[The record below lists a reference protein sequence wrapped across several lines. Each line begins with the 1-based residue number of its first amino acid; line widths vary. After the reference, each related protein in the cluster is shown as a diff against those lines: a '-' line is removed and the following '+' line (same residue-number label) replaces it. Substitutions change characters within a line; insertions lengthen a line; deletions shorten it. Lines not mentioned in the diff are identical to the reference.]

1 VEEVKDKVSYGTM
14 CCAVFFS
21 DSHFL
26 LLFSSGGVI
35 ADEEAKQKTLNIV
48 LTPLFVVVCIVF
60 SSF

>member
-1 VEEVKDKVSYGTM
+1 M
-14 CCAVFFS
+14 PLCCAVFFS

-60 SSF
+60 SSL

>member
-1 VEEVKDKVSYGTM
+1 MVPW

-35 ADEEAKQKTLNIV
+35 ADEEAKQKTLQMAMELATLKAGEFYLLYINH
-48 LTPLFVVVCIVF
+48 LYR
-60 SSF
+60 